1 MTQTLH
7 AFTAPVFIR
16 TLRNLLHVLQA
27 GQKHAA
33 EKSIAPDVLLNTR
46 LIPDMLPLVR
56 QVQIATDHAK
66 NCCARLTA
74 TEPMPFPDEEK
85 TFEELQ
91 ARIARCIAYVESFD
105 AAQFEGAASR
115 PVQVKSRLGELNF
128 DGQGYVTSF
137 ALPNFFFHA
146 THSYA
151 ILRHNGVPLGKRDFL
166 GALSKHNP

>member
-27 GQKHAA
+27 GQKYAA
-33 EKSIAPDVLLNTR
+33 EKNIAPDVLLGTR
-46 LIPDMLPLVR
+46 LIPDMLPLTR

-85 TFEELQ
+85 TFEELE

-105 AAQFEGAASR
+105 AAQFEGAGSR
-115 PVQVKSRLGELNF
+115 PIQVKSRLGELNF

-146 THSYA
+146 SMAYA
-151 ILRHNGVPLGKRDFL
+151 ILRASGVPIGKADWLGDVGR
-166 GALSKHNP
+166 

>member
-16 TLRNLLHVLQA
+16 TLRNLLHVLRT
-27 GQKHAA
+27 GQKYAA
-33 EKSIAPDVLLNTR
+33 EKNIAPDVLLNTR

-74 TEPMPFPDEEK
+74 SEAMPFPDDEK
-85 TFEELQ
+85 TFEELE
-91 ARIARCIAYVESFD
+91 ARIARCIAYIESFD
-105 AAQFEGAASR
+105 AARFEGAASR

-128 DGQGYVTSF
+128 DGQGYATTF

-146 THSYA
+146 SMAYA
-151 ILRHNGVPLGKRDFL
+151 ILRASGVPIGKSDWLGDVGR
-166 GALSKHNP
+166 

>member
-33 EKSIAPDVLLNTR
+33 EKNIAPDVLLGTR

-74 TEPMPFPDEEK
+74 TEAMPFPDEEK
-85 TFEELQ
+85 TFEELE

-105 AAQFEGAASR
+105 AAQFEGAGSR
-115 PVQVKSRLGELNF
+115 PIQVKSRLGELNF

-146 THSYA
+146 SMAYA
-151 ILRHNGVPLGKRDFL
+151 ILRASGVPIGKADWLGDVGR
-166 GALSKHNP
+166 